1 MRYGAGKIKVL
12 SIGYIDCG
20 GGPAGLTL
28 ALALKQA
35 MPELRVGLNDVRK
48 IDVPE
53 KDERAS
59 ALALGVT
66 SVFEALGVWA
76 DMKADATPID
86 GMHITD
92 SSDNDLTRPLFL
104 RFEGDVKPGQPFAHM
119 VPNKS
124 TVGALLHKLDG
135 LGVEMFAPDK
145 ILSIVPGS
153 AYSTVT
159 FESGNLIE
167 ASLVVAADGA
177 RSSVRQMAGIQTTGH
192 DYGQSG
198 IVTTIEHELDHNN
211 IAFEHFLPHGPFAS
225 LPLPNKRSSLV
236 WSEQSKLVPDI
247 LAMPKDELAREIE
260 RKMGSSLGKVRCL
273 RLCKLFH

>member
-1 MRYGAGKIKVL
+1 
-12 SIGYIDCG
+12 
-20 GGPAGLTL
+20 
-28 ALALKQA
+28 
-35 MPELRVGLNDVRK
+35 
-48 IDVPE
+48 
-53 KDERAS
+53 
-59 ALALGVT
+59 
-66 SVFEALGVWA
+66 
-76 DMKADATPID
+76 MKADATPID